1 MGAKRKFK
9 DEDSDPEV
17 VDNDEIELGDT
28 TNQAVD
34 KKDRPLSEWER
45 EKADLESAEVIPD
58 SEISPAA
65 FIFTATEEEQQ

>member
-28 TNQAVD
+28 TN
-34 KKDRPLSEWER
+34 
-45 EKADLESAEVIPD
+45 
-58 SEISPAA
+58 
-65 FIFTATEEEQQ
+65 